1 MESLT
6 ITVDI
11 LSAWLMGDLG
21 KLGKLESYV
30 LRKVLRMLDRKG
42 TAQDERGAWIAHLTS
57 GLAMIYTGLESV
69 PDLHV
74 IVSVSDKR
82 GRYRIPVRSTNLYS
96 LLTNSPPKDT
106 LAPVI
111 ITAQIPKP

>member
-30 LRKVLRMLDRKG
+30 LRKVLRMPDCKG
-42 TAQDERGAWIAHLTS
+42 TAQYERGVWIAHLTS

-69 PDLHV
+69 SCCGRARSPRDRERFRQ
-74 IVSVSDKR
+74 KR
-82 GRYRIPVRSTNLYS
+82 
-96 LLTNSPPKDT
+96 
-106 LAPVI
+106 
-111 ITAQIPKP
+111 

>member
-1 MESLT
+1 MT

-82 GRYRIPVRSTNLYS
+82 GRYRIPVRLTNLYS